1 MPKTE
6 CAACKYQNFSATLFV
21 ETICFLGKK
30 MMIGEIKV

>member
-6 CAACKYQNFSATLFV
+6 CAACKYQNFSATFLFV

-30 MMIGEIKV
+30 NDDR